1 MSNLQSK
8 AEIIANFL
16 DLLDS
21 AQMDYDVNVEAM
33 HKEDMRTQDYLHQLE
48 FVGLK
53 YHEKSKIAANLA
65 ETRRERRR
73 YKDAV
78 QVLQPIA
85 DFVADPKNVSFI
97 NRMKQ
102 LLGQVRKVETLHNNR
117 IYMPR
122 VIDIEPITDNQSI
135 EGNVS

>member
-1 MSNLQSK
+1 MSELQSK

-21 AQMDYDVNVEAM
+21 AQTDYEVNVDAM

-53 YHEKSKIAANLA
+53 YHEKSRIAVSLTQ
-65 ETRRERRR
+65 TRKERRR

-85 DFVADPKNVSFI
+85 EFVADPKNTTFI

-102 LLGQVRKVETLHNNR
+102 LLGQVRKVETRHANR

-122 VIDIEPITDNQSI
+122 VIDMEPITDNQSV
-135 EGNVS
+135 EDNVS